1 MSQFNNIS
9 LKNKDSKIYIIIK
22 KVMLFSITII
32 TTLTILLNAHIV
44 QEDEI
49 VFIKSFGKIVRV
61 IDKPGLYFKI
71 PLLNNTHAIPKGTL
85 YFEPETIK
93 IQTSDNKN
101 LFFETFVLW
110 KIKNPKVFIENL
122 QSIANAEILIENQVI
137 SNSKMKL
144 ITENYNTIINNID
157 ELYKNI
163 SNNIRKKFN
172 LYGIE
177 IIDIKVKQI
186 FLPEE
191 NKETIYARMKSEQE
205 KIAAHYLSIGEKEA
219 LKIRAEADKE
229 AQLILSE
236 AEAKAEKIK
245 GTAEAEAAKI
255 YSNSYNKDPEFYR
268 FMRTLEAYKKTL
280 KNKPTILIPIDS
292 PFAKYLLG
300 K

>member
-1 MSQFNNIS
+1 MNQFNNIS
-9 LKNKDSKIYIIIK
+9 LKNKDSKIFVILK
-22 KVMLFSITII
+22 KVMLFFII
-32 TTLTILLNAHIV
+32 IIISLTILLNAHIV

-71 PLLNNTHAIPKGTL
+71 PLLNSTHTIPKGTL

-101 LFFETFVLW
+101 LFFETFILW
-110 KIKNPKVFIENL
+110 KIKNPKIFIENL
-122 QSIANAEILIENQVI
+122 QSITNAEILIEKQVI
-137 SNSKMKL
+137 SNSKMKF
-144 ITENYNTIINNID
+144 IIENYNTIINNID
-157 ELYKNI
+157 ELYKEI
-163 SNNIRKKFN
+163 SNNIRKEFN
-172 LYGIE
+172 SYGIE
-177 IIDIKVKQI
+177 IVDIKAKQI

-191 NKETIYARMKSEQE
+191 NKESIYSRMKSEQE
-205 KIAAHYLSIGEKEA
+205 KIASHYLSIGEKEA
-219 LKIRAEADKE
+219 LQIRTEADKE

-255 YSNSYNKDPEFYR
+255 YSNSYNKDPEFYK

-280 KNKPTILIPIDS
+280 KNKPTIVIPINS

-300 K
+300 N